1 MLDLIHTW
9 YQRHFSDPQAVIL
22 ALFLVI
28 TLGTILVLGDILAPL
43 LIAAVFAYLLEGVV
57 RHMDRVGTPRAL
69 SASLVLG
76 VFLLLMLL
84 LMFGVAPLLFQQVTQ
99 LFIELPRMIGRGQQ
113 ELLRLPEVY
122 PNLNLTKEQIN
133 DIVKPLTGQVV
144 SLGQAVLSFSLAN
157 VLNVFAFAIY
167 FILVPMMVFFALKDK
182 NMLMKWLNNFLPT
195 RSPLSKRIWEEVDHK
210 VANYVRGKFIEI
222 VIVWAVTYLVFAVM
236 GLSYSLLLSFLVGIS
251 VIVPFVGA
259 FSVTLPVAIIAYFQW
274 GLSADFYWLLF
285 AYVIIQVLDGNVL
298 VPILFS
304 EVVNLHPLAIIVA
317 VLFFGGLWGVWGI
330 FFAIPLATFVH
341 ALLKAWPSSPSYEPG

>member
-1 MLDLIHTW
+1 MLDLIHNW

-28 TLGTILVLGDILAPL
+28 ASALILLLGNILAPL
-43 LIAAVFAYLLEGVV
+43 LIAAICAYLLEGVV
-57 RHMDRVGTPRAL
+57 RHMDRLGTPRGL
-69 SASLVLG
+69 SASLVLA
-76 VFLLLMLL
+76 VFLLLILALL
-84 LMFGVAPLLFQQVTQ
+84 FVVAPLLFQQVTQ
-99 LFIELPRMIGRGQQ
+99 LFLELPRMIGRGQQ

-122 PNLNLTKEQIN
+122 PTLNLTKEQIN
-133 DIVKPLTGQVV
+133 DIVKPLTGEVV
-144 SLGQAVLSFSLAN
+144 ALGQAVLSFSVAN

-182 NMLMKWLNNFLPT
+182 NMIIGWVTNFMPT
-195 RSPLSKRIWEEVDHK
+195 RSALSKRVWAEVDLK
-210 VANYVRGKFIEI
+210 VASYVRGKFIEI
-222 VIVWAVTYLVFAVM
+222 VIVWVVTYLVFALM
-236 GLSYSLLLSFLVGIS
+236 GLNYSLLLSFLVGIS

-259 FSVTLPVAIIAYFQW
+259 FAVTLPVAVIAYFQW

-285 AYVIIQVLDGNVL
+285 SYVIIQVLDGNVL

-304 EVVNLHPLAIIVA
+304 GVVSLHPLAIIVA
-317 VLFFGGLWGVWGI
+317 VLFFGGLWGVWGV

>member
-28 TLGTILVLGDILAPL
+28 SIALILLLGDILAPL

-76 VFLLLMLL
+76 VFLLLMLAL
-84 LMFGVAPLLFQQVTQ
+84 LLGVVPLLFQQVTQ
-99 LFIELPRMIGRGQQ
+99 LFNQLPNMMFQGQ
-113 ELLRLPEVY
+113 EALLRLPETY
-122 PNLNLTKEQIN
+122 PNLNLDKAVIS
-133 DIVKPLTGQVV
+133 DILDRARGQV
-144 SLGQAVLSFSLAN
+144 LGFGSVLVSFSLAN
-157 VLNVFAFAIY
+157 VLNLFAFAIY

-182 NMLMKWLNNFLPT
+182 RDLLEWVQHFMPT
-195 RSPLSKRIWEEVDHK
+195 RSTLSKRVWSEVDNK
-210 VANYVRGKFIEI
+210 VASYVRGKFIEI
-222 VIVWAVTYLVFAVM
+222 VIVWAVTYVVFALM
-236 GLSYSLLLSFLVGIS
+236 GLKYSLLLSFLVGIS

-259 FSVTLPVAIIAYFQW
+259 FSVTLPIAIIAYFQW

-298 VPILFS
+298 VPVLFS
-304 EVVNLHPLAIIVA
+304 EVVSLHPLAIIVA
-317 VLFFGGLWGVWGI
+317 VLFFGGLWGVWGV